1 MDQSQTKKQQQQK
14 TKKKKVSVVTALNMA
29 FNFGGATSNPAA
41 SMDIFS

>member
-1 MDQSQTKKQQQQK
+1 MDQNQTKKQQQQK
-14 TKKKKVSVVTALNMA
+14 TKKKVSVVTALNMA